1 MPLTKKRKKQIT
13 TKIKNNMR
21 KHLIL
26 AALVLISAGC
36 FAQKNPA
43 TKKAKSYMLSESPD
57 FGAARASIAEALEQ
71 EPTAETYYWAG
82 MIGYKEVMLQNY
94 NQMMGQSADVAAA
107 GAAAEESYEY
117 WLKADELAQ
126 VPVLNKKGV
135 EVPTDPKM
143 RGKIAKMMLDYYKNQ
158 DLVKYGVHLNESRDY
173 AGAFKAF
180 KMHVEMPDLPMMQD
194 PKIQKE
200 MPRDT
205 TYIQYKYYAAI
216 FAVQSEMHEDA
227 IALLEQLKDGEYE
240 AISTNQFLYQ
250 EYVNVKDTV
259 KFLETLQNA
268 VVRFPQEPWF
278 LQNLINYYIFTGQEQ
293 TAIDYLAQ
301 AIEREPNVAQYH
313 LIKGNLDEN
322 QGNYD
327 AALADFDAALAIDPK
342 MADAMAG
349 KGRVYYN
356 QAVKLNEAAANI
368 MDNKEYKKAL
378 DEMNEVFRQS
388 LPFFEKAHEMAPEER
403 SYIQTLKGL
412 YYRFGMEDKEN
423 EMKALLEY

>member
-1 MPLTKKRKKQIT
+1 MKKS
-13 TKIKNNMR
+13 
-21 KHLIL
+21 LIL

-94 NQMMGQSADVAAA
+94 NQMMGQSADVAVS

-143 RGKIAKMMLDYYKNQ
+143 RGKIAKMMLEYYKNQ
-158 DLVKYGVHLNESRDY
+158 ELVKYGVHLNESRDY

-180 KMHVEMPDLPMMQD
+180 KIHVEMPDLPMMQD

>member
-1 MPLTKKRKKQIT
+1 
-13 TKIKNNMR
+13 MR
-21 KHLIL
+21 KTLIL

-43 TKKAKSYMLSESPD
+43 TKKAKSYMMSESPD

-143 RGKIAKMMLDYYKNQ
+143 RGKIAKMMLEYYKNQ
-158 DLVKYGVHLNESRDY
+158 ELVKYGVHLNESRDY

-322 QGNYD
+322 QGNYE

>member
-1 MPLTKKRKKQIT
+1 
-13 TKIKNNMR
+13 MR
-21 KHLIL
+21 KTLIL

-43 TKKAKSYMLSESPD
+43 TKKAKSYMMSESPD

-180 KMHVEMPDLPMMQD
+180 KMHVDMPDLPMMQE

>member
-1 MPLTKKRKKQIT
+1 
-13 TKIKNNMR
+13 
-21 KHLIL
+21 
-26 AALVLISAGC
+26 
-36 FAQKNPA
+36 
-43 TKKAKSYMLSESPD
+43 
-57 FGAARASIAEALEQ
+57 
-71 EPTAETYYWAG
+71 
-82 MIGYKEVMLQNY
+82 
-94 NQMMGQSADVAAA
+94 
-107 GAAAEESYEY
+107 
-117 WLKADELAQ
+117 
-126 VPVLNKKGV
+126 
-135 EVPTDPKM
+135 
-143 RGKIAKMMLDYYKNQ
+143 
-158 DLVKYGVHLNESRDY
+158 
-173 AGAFKAF
+173 
-180 KMHVEMPDLPMMQD
+180 MMQD

-322 QGNYD
+322 QGNYE